1 MSTEFTKKL
10 SKVIIKYRWPIIAL
24 NVLILFVVV
33 YAMGERAREFGEYQQ
48 YMKHIQKNPL
58 DAKPDVKAPKPIFDA
73 DYRVWFDQDNKHLK
87 AYDELQKT
95 FAKEEN
101 LIIVIRAKNGDIFT
115 EENLRTIKNL
125 TEISWTVPY
134 VNRVDGLSNFMYTY
148 VEDDDLLVEPFID
161 RIPNSQEKLQEKK
174 DLALSDPIITK
185 FLLSESADMTQ
196 VQLRVI
202 IPKDFS
208 EGYKEAKTA
217 VVEHI
222 NASLEQN
229 PNLEMRIGGTVVL
242 NNAFLE
248 FAIKDMT
255 EQMPFMFVF
264 IIVVLII
271 SLRSFTATI
280 SPLFLLATS
289 VLFPIALFV
298 GVFNF
303 SMTNATTNTVQ
314 ILLAV
319 AIADSVH
326 ILAVFYKYL
335 RVGLNKFEAI
345 TETLDKTFI
354 PCMLTSVTTAIGF
367 YSMLLIDMPPFQ
379 DLGLFAGTG
388 ALYAFYS
395 SAFTLTAVLSL
406 LKFKKR
412 EVNKDLFDKVE
423 NKGYEKFVDFIDKHQ
438 KVIRIFTLV
447 SAILSIYLIF
457 QINVDNNPIHYFDEE
472 SEFRKATEYIDQ
484 NIIGVNLVEF
494 NFDSGE
500 DNGIYAP
507 SFMKKLEDFQ
517 KYIEAHPEYDI
528 TYVSALPDIVK
539 RINKTM
545 NGDKEEFYSIPEKQH
560 QLQSGEIV
568 DGKKLIAQY
577 MLLYQMSLPQGMDL
591 TNQIDIKN
599 RYARV
604 IAFMRSGSSW
614 KQVENVQKIETWIN
628 EKMPETGAKAVGV
641 PIMFGYLM
649 KMAIPSVLQSLIIS
663 FFFITLS
670 IMLTFK
676 SFRIGL
682 YSMIPNMWPMVVIFG
697 FLGLLQTEVNLS
709 VAIVGMITLG
719 IVVDDSIHF
728 LSKYFTGRRLGYNQ
742 HESVLYALRQVG
754 QALIYTSLILVA
766 GFGAMIMSD
775 FAVNSDMAKYCTSII
790 ALALFADFVL
800 LPAVLFK
807 YDKRSHVKEVNK
819 DINKLETV

>member
-1 MSTEFTKKL
+1 MSTDFTKKL
-10 SKVIIKYRWPIIAL
+10 SGVIRKYRWPIIIL
-24 NVLILFVVV
+24 NMLILLAVVF
-33 YAMGERAREFGEYQQ
+33 AMGERVKEFEEYHN
-48 YMKHIQKNPL
+48 YMLHIQKNPL
-58 DAKPDVKAPKPIFDA
+58 DEKPDMKAPRPIFDA
-73 DYRVWFDQDNKHLK
+73 DYRVWFDENNEQLI

-101 LIIVIRAKNGDIFT
+101 LIIVIKAKNNEIFT
-115 EENLRTIKNL
+115 EENLKSIKEL
-125 TEISWTVPY
+125 TELSWTVPY
-134 VNRVDGLSNFMYTY
+134 VNRVDGLSNFIYTY
-148 VEDDDLLVEPFID
+148 VEDDDLLVEPFLDQVPTSKEAI
-161 RIPNSQEKLQEKK
+161 QAKK
-174 DLALSDPIITK
+174 ELALNDPIITK
-185 FLLSESADMTQ
+185 YLLSKKSDMTQ
-196 VQLRVI
+196 IQLIVN
-202 IPKDFS
+202 IPKNFS
-208 EGYKEAKTA
+208 EGYGDVKAA
-217 VVEHI
+217 VVQHI
-222 NASLEQN
+222 ENALKKNS
-229 PNLEMRIGGTVVL
+229 NLEIKIGGTVVL

-248 FAIKDMT
+248 FAVKDIK
-255 EQMPFMFVF
+255 EQMPFMFIF
-264 IIVVLII
+264 IVLVLLF
-271 SLRSFTATI
+271 SLRSITATI
-280 SPLFLLATS
+280 SPLILLVTS
-289 VLFPIALFV
+289 VIFPIALFV

-335 RVGLNKFEAI
+335 RIGMNKFDAI

-395 SAFTLTAVLSL
+395 SAFTLPAVLSL
-406 LKFKKR
+406 LPFKKR
-412 EVNKDLFDKVE
+412 EVNKEAFDIVE
-423 NKGYEKFVDFIDKHQ
+423 NKGYEKFVNFIDQHQ
-438 KVIRIFTLV
+438 KAIRIFTLV
-447 SAILSIYLIF
+447 TAIVSIYLIF
-457 QINVDNNPIHYFDEE
+457 QINVDNNPVNYFDEE
-472 SEFRKATEYIDQ
+472 SEFRQATEYIDQ

-494 NFDSGE
+494 SFDSGE
-500 DNGIYAP
+500 DNGIYDP
-507 SFMKKLEDFQ
+507 DFMKKLEDFQ
-517 KYIEAHPEYDI
+517 KYIEAHPEFDI

-545 NGDKEEFYSIPEKQH
+545 NGDKDEFYTIPQKEHK
-560 QLQSGEIV
+560 LGSGEIV

-577 MLLYQMSLPQGMDL
+577 MLLYQMSLPQGMEL
-591 TNQIDIKN
+591 TNQIDINN
-599 RYARV
+599 RYTRV
-604 IAFMRSGSSW
+604 VAFMKTGSSW
-614 KQVENVQKIETWIN
+614 RHVENFEKIEKWIN
-628 EKMPETGAKAVGV
+628 ETMPETGAKVVGV
-641 PIMFGYLM
+641 PAMFGYLM
-649 KMAIPSVLQSLIIS
+649 KMAIPSVLLSLLTS

-670 IMLTFK
+670 IMVTFK

-682 YSMIPNMWPMVVIFG
+682 YSMIPNMWPMVIIFG
-697 FLGLLQTEVNLS
+697 TLGLLQTEVNLS

-728 LSKYFTGRRLGYNQ
+728 LSKYFTGRRKGYNQ

-790 ALALFADFVL
+790 ALALFADFIL

-807 YDKRSHVKEVNK
+807 FDTKSHVKADFK
-819 DINKLETV
+819 KIKTATTV